1 MEELI
6 NQINEST
13 TFVRILEVGA
23 GVPIANE
30 FFSYAGASKTVYS
43 SESYYSRH
51 AFVKEFGD
59 CKHRAVSAEN
69 LKHINDH
76 PSVIEDLKN
85 GLYNTVLST
94 TFQVGDKTNTM
105 STHGWICIN
114 IAGESVRY
122 FHISLHYPNSRI
134 GHIKNIGEI
143 GILLLHAKNNSIPND
158 CCVDIVLDENL
169 QPLHKETLDFLSHS
183 TSDTMSVFTTK
194 GIDRIESITRDHDA
208 LIVYK
213 GSFNPPSLSHKEII
227 ESSINLYEGNKKGVF
242 CLSYTTFQ
250 KGIQSV
256 ESFLERVELLN
267 KLGYD
272 VIISS
277 KPLFKNTYDFI
288 RLKYAGKIIFP
299 QGVDTINRMAND
311 YIHAIGKDKHNIFFD
326 LKSFKNDFINT
337 DFFIFQRDNEELNSL
352 IQKNLVDSNLVRIID
367 SEHRG
372 ISSTKIRNL
381 VNQGEFD
388 KVKELVPTEIYEEVI
403 KKRF

>member
-1 MEELI
+1 MKELI
-6 NQINEST
+6 RQINESP
-13 TFVRILEVGA
+13 TFARILEVGA

-30 FFSYAGASKTVYS
+30 MFSYAGASRTVYS
-43 SESYYSRH
+43 SESYYSRD
-51 AFVKEFGD
+51 AFAKVFGES
-59 CKHRAVSAEN
+59 KHRAVSAEK
-69 LKHINDH
+69 LKDINEH
-76 PSVIEDLKN
+76 PSIVEDLKN

-94 TFQVGDKTNTM
+94 TFQVGDETNSM

-114 IAGESVRY
+114 VEGTCIRY
-122 FHISLHYPNSRI
+122 YHISLHNPNSRL

-143 GILLLHAKNNSIPND
+143 GILLLHANNSSIPND

-169 QPLHKETLDFLSHS
+169 KPLHKETLDFLSHS
-183 TSDTMSVFTTK
+183 TGDMMAVFTTK
-194 GIDRIESITRDHDA
+194 GIDRIESITRDVDA

-227 ESSINLYEGNKKGVF
+227 ETSIDLYEGNKKAVF
-242 CLSYTTFQ
+242 CLSYNTFQ

-288 RLKYAGKIIFP
+288 RLKYAGLIVFP
-299 QGVDTINRMAND
+299 QGVDTINRMADD
-311 YIHAIGKDKHNIFFD
+311 YIHSIGQEKIKNFFD
-326 LKSFKNDFINT
+326 LNSFKKDFKNT
-337 DFFIFQRDNEELNSL
+337 EFLIFQRDNEEIKSL
-352 IQKNLVDSNLVRIID
+352 VQENLVDSNLVRIID
-367 SEHRG
+367 SEYTS
-372 ISSTKIRNL
+372 ISSTNIRNL

-388 KVKELVPTEIYEEVI
+388 KVKELVPTEIYNEVI